1 MSSDRIIRHLL
12 TAAGQPAERRKARIA
27 WVKKTADAWGEAQ
40 RLMDERCTEA
50 VERLD
55 PEAFARLLE
64 SEQAKV
70 DAIHAQLQA
79 VINKD
84 QWPRE
89 LYFGCI

>member
-1 MSSDRIIRHLL
+1 MSSDRIIRNLL
-12 TAAGQPAERRKARIA
+12 AAAGQPAERRKARIA
-27 WVKKTADAWGEAQ
+27 WMKKTATAWGEAQ

-50 VERLD
+50 VEQLD
-55 PEAFARLLE
+55 PEAFARLCE
-64 SEQAKV
+64 AEQAKV
-70 DAIHAQLQA
+70 DAIRAQLQA